1 MGIKMN
7 RIWIGLKR
15 MPTHNTTSDVTS
27 VPDPDPAPDPVI
39 FVSNFKNANKKD
51 FFSNLFCLLHLHES

>member
-15 MPTHNTTSDVTS
+15 MPTHNIASDVNS

-39 FVSNFKNANKKD
+39 FVSNFKYANKKV
-51 FFSNLFCLLHLHES
+51 FFF